1 MVNAVAVSLLSLK
14 TLLRSLILVFAAL
27 SMSGCKTLMQQA
39 FASPVVTVTDVRV
52 RSIGLAGGTIDVVL
66 DIQNPNEYRIDAEK
80 ISYNFFVDTTK
91 IVSGEIAQRLT
102 LEEKGKTSLTIP
114 VNFDTRALQYAMRA
128 YLQRGALDYRV
139 DGLFTLITPVGRLTR
154 PYSGT
159 GRVAGMP

>member
-1 MVNAVAVSLLSLK
+1 MLRFLSLASLLLA
-14 TLLRSLILVFAAL
+14 TT
-27 SMSGCKTLMQQA
+27 GCKTLMQQA
-39 FASPVVTVTDVRV
+39 FASPVVSVTDVRI
-52 RSIGLAGGTIDVVL
+52 RNIGLSGGTIDVAL

-91 IVSGEIAQRLT
+91 IVSGEITQRLT
-102 LEEKGKTSLTIP
+102 LEEKGKTSITIP
-114 VNFDTRALQYAMRA
+114 VNFDNTALQYAMRA
-128 YLQRGALDYRV
+128 YLMRGALDYKV

>member
-1 MVNAVAVSLLSLK
+1 MLRFLALAFSLLSASACQ
-14 TLLRSLILVFAAL
+14 TMMR
-27 SMSGCKTLMQQA
+27 QA

-52 RSIGLAGGTIDVVL
+52 RNIGLQGGTVDVVL

-91 IVSGEIAQRLT
+91 IVSGEITQRLT
-102 LEEKGKTSLTIP
+102 LEERGKTSLTIP
-114 VNFDTRALQYAMRA
+114 VNFDNTALQYAMRA
-128 YLQRGALDYRV
+128 YLQRGALDYKV
-139 DGLFTLITPVGRLTR
+139 DGLFTLVTPVGRLTR